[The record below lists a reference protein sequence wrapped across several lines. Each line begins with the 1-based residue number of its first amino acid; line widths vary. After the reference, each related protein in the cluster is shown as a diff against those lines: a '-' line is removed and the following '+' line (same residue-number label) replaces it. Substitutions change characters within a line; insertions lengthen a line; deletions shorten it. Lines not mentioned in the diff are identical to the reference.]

1 MSSAF
6 SALTVVEYADFIA
19 GPYCA
24 RLLAGLGA
32 AVTKIERPRVGDS
45 ARGHGPFSGGDP
57 DRGGVPDRE
66 RSGLFLYLGI
76 DKRSVT
82 LDPGTPEGR
91 DLFLRM
97 VSKADVLVEDTAPG
111 DMAQL
116 GLDYPALREVN
127 PGLVCVSISPYGQSG
142 PKARWKA
149 RHVNSFHASGEGF
162 TLPGGAASAAFPDRG
177 PVAGGAHLGEYDTGL
192 TAASGA
198 VAALY
203 AREVWGTGQHVDVS
217 KQESTTGLNRLMLAE
232 AAAQGT
238 VTDRTRS
245 YVYGGIFPC
254 SDGFVMVYPREDRQW
269 GALTGLMGQPELS
282 EEERYCTR
290 AARIQHS
297 EAVNRIIGDWAATRT
312 KQEIYDLVAPSGCP
326 VAFYATSED
335 VYQSVQLEARGF
347 FHQVDHPRAGRV
359 TLPVRP
365 YKVSIDSTPVSPAPL
380 LGQHNEEIFC
390 GELGLSREQLRQL
403 QERGVV

>member
-32 AVTKIERPRVGDS
+32 AVTKIEQPHVGDS
-45 ARGHGPFSGGDP
+45 ARSHGPFPGGLP
-57 DRGGVPDRE
+57 DGE

-91 DLFLRM
+91 DLFLRI
-97 VSKADVLVEDTAPG
+97 VSKADVLVEDTTPG

-127 PGLVCVSISPYGQSG
+127 PALVCVSISPYGQSG

-149 RHVNSFHASGEGF
+149 HHVNSFHASGEGF
-162 TLPGGAASAAFPDRG
+162 TLPGGASSAAFPDRG
-177 PVAGGAHLGEYDTGL
+177 PVAAGAHLGEYDAGL
-192 TAASGA
+192 AAASGA

-203 AREVWGTGQHVDVS
+203 AREIWGAGQHVDVS
-217 KQESTTGLNRLMLAE
+217 KQETTMGLNRLMFAE
-232 AAAQGT
+232 AAAHGT

-269 GALTGLMGQPELS
+269 SALAEIMGRPELS
-282 EEERYCTR
+282 EDQRYCTR
-290 AARIQHS
+290 AARIEHS
-297 EAVNRIIGDWAATRT
+297 TAVNRIIGDWAATLT
-312 KQEIYDLVAPSGCP
+312 KQEIYGQVAPSGCP
-326 VAFYATSED
+326 VGFYATSED
-335 VYQSVQLEARGF
+335 LYQSAQLQARGF

-365 YKVSIDSTPVSPAPL
+365 YKMSVDSKPVSPTPL
-380 LGQHNEEIFC
+380 LGQHNDEVFC
-390 GELGLSREQLRQL
+390 GELGLSREQLLQL